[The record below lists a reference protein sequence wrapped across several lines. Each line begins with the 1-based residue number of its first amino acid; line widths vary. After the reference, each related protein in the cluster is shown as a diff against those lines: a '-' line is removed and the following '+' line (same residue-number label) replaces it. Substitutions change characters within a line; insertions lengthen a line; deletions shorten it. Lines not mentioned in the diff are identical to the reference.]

1 MRASAAVEKANVPSV
16 SLVCDGFI
24 GQGAAVAKG
33 LGLPELPIARI
44 PGHVDGQS
52 ASELASGLREVTL
65 PGVIEHLTRMPGG
78 TTNEPE
84 RSPGDIVITG
94 DFDTVNDYFDQHR
107 WSDGLPIVPPS
118 PERVAAF
125 LAQTTDPP
133 ERIIGALP
141 PSGCAA
147 TVHNVAVNGVMANC
161 RPEYMPVLIAIAEV
175 LADPHYGVEHSG
187 DTTGGDALIVVSGP
201 AVSAL
206 GFNCE
211 EGALRDGYRANTSI
225 GRFLRLMLRNVA
237 LSLPGD
243 ADKSTFGH
251 TFRVVLA
258 EHVAAAASLGW
269 PTLAADRGFGSDE
282 SVVTIARFTSG
293 GTIGSI
299 YGDDPERIATYLAD
313 GLVRHTSWELIFT
326 VGFAPGTYCPMLVIS
341 PLVART
347 LARAGWNKATL
358 RERLFAHARLPAEKL
373 ERYLGEWTNFLPG
386 QPPLTQLVAEG
397 TAAAVFAEGES
408 PHRLVP
414 IVARPEDL
422 LIVISGDPNRS
433 NAYALASNG
442 MHGYPTSRKVRFAAE
457 SSR

>member
-16 SLVCDGFI
+16 SLVCAGFI

-175 LADPHYGVEHSG
+175 LAAPHYGVEHSG

-225 GRFLRLMLRNVA
+225 GRFLRLMLRNEGELPA
-237 LSLPGD
+237 SFQNLTSLRKVYVND
-243 ADKSTFGH
+243 EHLK
-251 TFRVVLA
+251 VVRDYYCRQRIPQVGKYNWIIVR
-258 EHVAAAASLGW
+258 EMYPEMAAAYCEN
-269 PTLAADRGFGSDE
+269 PPDTL
-282 SVVTIARFTSG
+282 FTFNPLQVSG
-293 GTIGSI
+293 VSQG
-299 YGDDPERIATYLAD
+299 
-313 GLVRHTSWELIFT
+313 
-326 VGFAPGTYCPMLVIS
+326 
-341 PLVART
+341 
-347 LARAGWNKATL
+347 
-358 RERLFAHARLPAEKL
+358 
-373 ERYLGEWTNFLPG
+373 
-386 QPPLTQLVAEG
+386 
-397 TAAAVFAEGES
+397 
-408 PHRLVP
+408 
-414 IVARPEDL
+414 
-422 LIVISGDPNRS
+422 
-433 NAYALASNG
+433 
-442 MHGYPTSRKVRFAAE
+442 
-457 SSR
+457 